1 MTQPPSNNSLVSI
14 RMPKS
19 LFLELQKLAEKNHF
33 LDVSE
38 QLRSIVREKWQ
49 EAKDPQAYQIN
60 RLRKEIAES
69 LSKTTAEKAQQQ
81 LINELER
88 IKEGLI
94 SGGKQT

>member
-1 MTQPPSNNSLVSI
+1 VTQPPSNNSLVSI

-19 LFLELQKLAEKNHF
+19 LFSELQNLTEKNHF

-38 QLRSIVREKWQ
+38 QLRSIVRDKWQ
-49 EAKDPQAYQIN
+49 EAKDPQAYHVKK
-60 RLRKEIAES
+60 LRKEIAEA
-69 LSKTTAEKAQQQ
+69 LQTKTEQKAQQQ

-94 SGGKQT
+94 SEKPT